1 MSVPVFYS
9 PQMVANSGSY
19 SPSAGKPEQVIQSWQ
34 LLGIPMKI
42 TAPRPVGRN
51 QLVRAHLAS
60 YVEGVLD
67 CSLAN
72 GFGNRSAQVAA
83 SLPYTCGAML
93 DACWAA
99 LDNGIGAVA
108 PCSGFHHAGYG
119 FGGGFCTVNG
129 LMVAAQDLLTKNA
142 VRKIGIL
149 DLDMH
154 WGNGT
159 QDIIDKLG
167 LASQVPH
174 YSQHHRAEESEL
186 FLDGLAQ
193 QMAQQFGDCDLLIY
207 QAGAD
212 SHIHDP
218 LGGYLSTAQMQRR
231 DHIVFATCRLL
242 NLPVAWNLAGGYQRD
257 EQNSIRPVLDL
268 HDNTLKAYAHHC
280 LQPTE

>member
-34 LLGIPMKI
+34 LLGIPMQI
-42 TAPRPVGRN
+42 TAPRPVSRD

-60 YVEGVLD
+60 YVDGVLD
-67 CSLAN
+67 CRLAN

-119 FGGGFCTVNG
+119 FGGGFCTFNG
-129 LMVAAQDLLTKNA
+129 LMVAVQDVLTNNA
-142 VRKIGIL
+142 AHKIGIL

-193 QMAQQFGDCDLLIY
+193 LMTQQFGDCDLLIY

-218 LGGYLSTAQMQRR
+218 LGGYLSTAQMHQR
-231 DHIVFATCRLL
+231 DDIVFATCLQL
-242 NLPVAWNLAGGYQRD
+242 HLPVAWNLAGGYQRD

-268 HDNTLKAYAHHC
+268 HDNTFKSYAQHC

>member
-1 MSVPVFYS
+1 
-9 PQMVANSGSY
+9 
-19 SPSAGKPEQVIQSWQ
+19 
-34 LLGIPMKI
+34 
-42 TAPRPVGRN
+42 
-51 QLVRAHLAS
+51 
-60 YVEGVLD
+60 
-67 CSLAN
+67 
-72 GFGNRSAQVAA
+72 
-83 SLPYTCGAML
+83 ML

-119 FGGGFCTVNG
+119 FGGGFCTFNG

-142 VRKIGIL
+142 ASKIGIL

-174 YSQHHRAEESEL
+174 YSQHHRAEEAEL

-193 QMAQQFGDCDLLIY
+193 LMTQQFGDCDLLIY

-218 LGGYLSTAQMQRR
+218 LGGYLSTAQMHRR
-231 DHIVFATCRLL
+231 DDIVFATCRHLH
-242 NLPVAWNLAGGYQRD
+242 LPVAWNLAGGYQRD

-268 HDNTLKAYAHHC
+268 HDNTFRSYAQHC